1 MARIRSIKPEF
12 WTAEQVMEC
21 SPLARLAF
29 IGLWNFCDDAGI
41 HPASPKTLKA
51 EVFPSDDIT
60 STHVAEMVRELVTQ
74 GLLEEYEVDGR
85 QFWAVT
91 GWHHQKIDQ
100 PTYKHPRPDGTVPEG
115 APRRR
120 IARAKPPAPPGTKEL
135 FGEHS
140 PNDRGAFTPG
150 EERRGVEGKGGEGK
164 GVNPL
169 RPPVERTEREV
180 AREMGE
186 VPPQTPDVPARAIV
200 PDTPTRRGLVC
211 RLLREAGI
219 ADAAPHHLTSENW
232 DLILAKRSDE
242 DIVEFARMKLEA
254 RPGQRLGIKYLAPG
268 LMEDPEPVMPHSGA
282 RSPPGR
288 PSRSDEARAWGIE
301 LTTAS
306 SSEREIVDDRT
317 IDA

>member
-60 STHVAEMVRELVTQ
+60 STHVADMVKELVTH

-120 IARAKPPAPPGTKEL
+120 IARAKPPAPPSTKEL

-140 PNDRGAFTPG
+140 PNVRGAFTPG
-150 EERRGVEGKGGEGK
+150 EERSGVERKGEEGK

-169 RPPVERTEREV
+169 RPPVERTESEV
-180 AREMGE
+180 ARDQAQLL
-186 VPPQTPDVPARAIV
+186 PTTPDVPARAIV
-200 PDTPTRRGLVC
+200 PNTPTRRGLVC
-211 RLLREAGI
+211 RLLRDAGI

-268 LMEDPEPVMPHSGA
+268 LMEDPEPVKPHSGA

-288 PSRSDEARAWGIE
+288 PTRSDEARAWGIE
-301 LTTAS
+301 LTTATS
-306 SSEREIVDDRT
+306 GEREIADDRT